1 MIRPLKEGLNHK
13 NQIWN
18 NDRDIRKLNIS
29 QTVIPLTP
37 NYYKGLAYND
47 NL

>member
-1 MIRPLKEGLNHK
+1 MIHPLKEGLNHK

-18 NDRDIRKLNIS
+18 NDRQIRELDIS

-37 NYYKGLAYND
+37 NYSKGLAYKD